1 MVKNVFVVKPRM
13 WDGGK
18 MPRGKR
24 IVIEKTIKD
33 PVVFRLKG
41 MKIAD
46 LKSKRSS
53 TEKVL
58 NESIAEIVDK
68 AKELYEQ
75 DRLEKDRLRGMGLF
89 TIEEAY
95 DELKKGGIG
104 LSFRAFGG
112 RVERRSV
119 YSAKIGNKRLIPKP
133 VIHDWI
139 ALSNEFY
146 SVKQAFNELKKY
158 EKLNLRAFIGRIEKN
173 SVPSLKIGTARWV
186 PRSAIDARVHVCK
199 NYYEVGDA
207 VQEMTTRGIR
217 IKRNAFER
225 RLDRGRIPHEKI
237 GGRRVIAKEVLDELV
252 TKELALAGKGP
263 KMA

>member
-1 MVKNVFVVKPRM
+1 
-13 WDGGK
+13 

-33 PVVFRLKG
+33 PVVARLKSTKLSD
-41 MKIAD
+41 MKLRRAQ
-46 LKSKRSS
+46 
-53 TEKVL
+53 TEKDL
-58 NESIAEIVDK
+58 HESISDIVGRAKDLYAQDK
-68 AKELYEQ
+68 
-75 DRLEKDRLRGMGLF
+75 LEKERLRGMGLY
-89 TIEEAY
+89 TLDEAY
-95 DELKKGGIG
+95 DELRRGGVG

-119 YSAKIGNKRLIPKP
+119 HSEKIGNKRLIPKP

-146 SVKQAFNELKKY
+146 SVKQAFNELKKH

-173 SVPSLKIGTARWV
+173 SIPSLKIGTQRWV
-186 PRSAIDARVHVCK
+186 PKSSIEGLVHVCK

-207 VQEMTTRGIR
+207 VQVMTSRGIK

-225 RLDRGRIPHEKI
+225 RLDRNRIPHEKL

-252 TKELALAGKGP
+252 SKELALSKP
-263 KMA
+263 RMP

>member
-1 MVKNVFVVKPRM
+1 
-13 WDGGK
+13 

-33 PVVFRLKG
+33 PVVARLKATKLTEIKSKRSQTEKELHENISEIVDRAKDLYAQDKLEKERLKG
-41 MKIAD
+41 MG
-46 LKSKRSS
+46 
-53 TEKVL
+53 
-58 NESIAEIVDK
+58 
-68 AKELYEQ
+68 LYTL
-75 DRLEKDRLRGMGLF
+75 D
-89 TIEEAY
+89 EAY
-95 DELKKGGIG
+95 DELRRGGVA

-119 YSAKIGNKRLIPKP
+119 HSEKIGNKRLIPKP

-139 ALSNEFY
+139 SLANEFY

-173 SVPSLKIGTARWV
+173 SVPSLKIGTQRWV
-186 PRSAIDARVHVCK
+186 PKTAIEGLVHVCK

-207 VQEMTTRGIR
+207 VTVMTGRGIK

-225 RLDRGRIPHEKI
+225 RLDRNRIPHEKI
-237 GGRRVIAKEVLDELV
+237 GGRRVIAKEVLEELV
-252 TKELALAGKGP
+252 SKELALAGRGP